1 MIRNLQFTLVLVAVF
16 STSILS
22 QSENSNS
29 SLIGKTIEVDL
40 VPEKGL
46 IYTHTIKAGHTLY
59 SLSRLFQTD
68 VSDLKRLN
76 SIQEEIPISLEQ
88 KIAIPFDARLMLRKE
103 RVDLASC
110 NCVPVYYTI
119 KPKDNLFRLSRLTFD
134 QAIPDM
140 MERNQLQ
147 DYNLS
152 LDQKLLVGWMPLY
165 TQTIGPKVV
174 KVNEISSVDGN
185 PVENAVV
192 GIEKDDNIVIKD
204 TIGIYIKNELTNYP
218 TPVETVKKLIL
229 KKNKSLAIWD
239 KAEDPNQ
246 GSMYVLHRNAKVDS
260 IIELYNPLLNRRAYA
275 TVVGHIPEESYTP
288 DVGVILSA
296 KVASA
301 LGAIDSRFIVEV
313 KYYE

>member
-1 MIRNLQFTLVLVAVF
+1 MMQRN
-16 STSILS
+16 
-22 QSENSNS
+22 E
-29 SLIGKTIEVDL
+29 
-40 VPEKGL
+40 
-46 IYTHTIKAGHTLY
+46 
-59 SLSRLFQTD
+59 
-68 VSDLKRLN
+68 LK
-76 SIQEEIPISLEQ
+76 
-88 KIAIPFDARLMLRKE
+88 
-103 RVDLASC
+103 
-110 NCVPVYYTI
+110 
-119 KPKDNLFRLSRLTFD
+119 
-134 QAIPDM
+134 
-140 MERNQLQ
+140 

-165 TQTIGPKVV
+165 ERSIEPKVV
-174 KVNEISSVDGN
+174 KVNELSEVTTPSD
-185 PVENAVV
+185 ENIDDLTI
-192 GIEKDDNIVIKD
+192 IEDEELEIKD

-218 TPVETVKKLIL
+218 TPVESVKKLVL

-239 KAEDPNQ
+239 KEEDPNQ

-275 TVVGHIPEESYTP
+275 TVVGHIPEESYTQ